1 MFDSS
6 SIYIFFPVRVKR
18 KGNLSNQMKEYQEE
32 STMGEKKILL
42 GLVGSPNPEG
52 LTNQLVTAA
61 LESASESGTATEKVQ
76 MSEFV
81 VDPCKDCLPWV
92 CLQNLKCTYADEN
105 FAMLSQKIL
114 DCGGLVLG
122 TPVYWWDTSAMVKYL
137 ILKMFRIFAMSGP
150 LNGLPALG
158 LAIAGGSGTGLI
170 SGLKPVYH
178 FFQMMQMRAIDPVPA
193 TRFDFEQALSRASEQ
208 GRQIAE
214 MVESPEPFKSWEE
227 RLLHYD
233 ELPYIGDSNAV
244 EMRLVA
250 AITAD
255 AVESDHRS
263 EIDGDLARADIL
275 ATSGKSHEA
284 LAETLKFY
292 YSSSALFKK
301 KG

>member
-1 MFDSS
+1 MSEE
-6 SIYIFFPVRVKR
+6 RV
-18 KGNLSNQMKEYQEE
+18 
-32 STMGEKKILL
+32 LL

-61 LESASESGTATEKVQ
+61 LDGAAEGGATIEKVQ

-92 CLQNLKCTYADEN
+92 CLQNLKCTYEDKSFEL
-105 FAMLSQKIL
+105 LSQKIL
-114 DCGGLVLG
+114 SCGGLILG

-137 ILKMFRIFAMSGP
+137 VLKMFRIFAMSGP

-193 TRFDFEQALSRASEQ
+193 TRFDFDQALSRATEQ
-208 GRQIAE
+208 GRRIAK
-214 MVESPEPFKSWEE
+214 MTESREPFKTWEE

-233 ELPYIGDSNAV
+233 ALPYIGDSNAT

-250 AITAD
+250 AIASEAIDAD
-255 AVESDHRS
+255 RKP
-263 EIDGDLARADIL
+263 EIKGDLARADIL
-275 ATSGKSHEA
+275 ATSGRLLES
-284 LAETLKFY
+284 LTETLKVY
-292 YSSSALFKK
+292 LSSAGLFGNALSKK
-301 KG
+301 